1 MTTDNKLPAVRP
13 IEVVPFRRDD
23 GEIYFALHDPAQL
36 STDSLAIS
44 PAGYFVLAHLDGEHT
59 AADIQAAFREH
70 AGMELP
76 AAEIH
81 QLVEV
86 LDAALLL
93 QGDRVLQVL
102 AERRAAYQ
110 AAPARDNRDHA
121 PSADELRTEI
131 AGLLARGVAAPV
143 RDVRGIIAPHLDY
156 ARGGPCYADA
166 YATLAQ
172 APPADRYVILGTNH
186 FGESTAVVATRKDF
200 WTPLGAVQTDRE
212 FIARLESALGTSICT
227 GEHDHAREHSVELQV
242 HILQTI
248 MGSRPFEIVPLLCP
262 GACGPTGTAPIDG
275 HGPDLHAVA
284 QALANLVAD
293 GDRRTV
299 LIAGADLS
307 HVGQRFGDP
316 EPTTPEFLAAVARTD
331 RELLDMLERREEEAF
346 VAKLAADD
354 NPTRVC
360 SSGGIFTML
369 QALPGRSCKVLSY
382 HQAVDMAHET
392 HVTCTA
398 AVVW

>member
-121 PSADELRTEI
+121 
-131 AGLLARGVAAPV
+131 
-143 RDVRGIIAPHLDY
+143 
-156 ARGGPCYADA
+156 
-166 YATLAQ
+166 
-172 APPADRYVILGTNH
+172 
-186 FGESTAVVATRKDF
+186 
-200 WTPLGAVQTDRE
+200 
-212 FIARLESALGTSICT
+212 
-227 GEHDHAREHSVELQV
+227 
-242 HILQTI
+242 
-248 MGSRPFEIVPLLCP
+248 
-262 GACGPTGTAPIDG
+262 
-275 HGPDLHAVA
+275 
-284 QALANLVAD
+284 
-293 GDRRTV
+293 
-299 LIAGADLS
+299 
-307 HVGQRFGDP
+307 
-316 EPTTPEFLAAVARTD
+316 
-331 RELLDMLERREEEAF
+331 
-346 VAKLAADD
+346 
-354 NPTRVC
+354 
-360 SSGGIFTML
+360 
-369 QALPGRSCKVLSY
+369 
-382 HQAVDMAHET
+382 
-392 HVTCTA
+392 
-398 AVVW
+398 